1 MAIVDLLAG
10 IVSGPASRVVEAPVR
25 ELVDEILRQQDI
37 ARPHEVAQ
45 LKREIQGLG
54 KELEGLVGKLESIQ
68 KALDGLQTKS
78 EAAPAKKAEA
88 KPAAKKAPAKK
99 AEAKPAA
106 KKAPAKKAEA
116 KPAAKKA
123 PAKKAEAK
131 PAAKKAP
138 AKKAEAKPAAK
149 KAPAKKA
156 ASKTAAKKT
165 PGKRG
170 RPSLADLGCKVKGCK
185 GKHRSKG
192 FCSSHYQQWRRGRLE
207 GFVSA
212 EGLASKGKV
221 AVQVDKK
228 YSGEAVVFSGKG
240 KDLKVKINKE
250 SVNFKLVA

>member
-88 KPAAKKAPAKK
+88 KPAAP
-99 AEAKPAA
+99 
-106 KKAPAKKAEA
+106 KAPAKKAEA

>member
-88 KPAAKKAPAKK
+88 KPAAPKAPAKK

-116 KPAAKKA
+116 KPAAKEGARK
-123 PAKKAEAK
+123 E
-131 PAAKKAP
+131 
-138 AKKAEAKPAAK
+138 AEAKPAAK

>member
-99 AEAKPAA
+99 AEP
-106 KKAPAKKAEA
+106 
-116 KPAAKKA
+116 
-123 PAKKAEAK
+123 
-131 PAAKKAP
+131 
-138 AKKAEAKPAAK
+138 KPAAK

-156 ASKTAAKKT
+156 ASKTPAKKT

-170 RPSLADLGCKVKGCK
+170 RPSLADLGCKVKGCN